1 MLGSSSHRVF
11 ENGKELLFY
20 PAPKRH
26 SKRHTPAAAVA
37 DRDFNICLELSGLT

>member
-20 PAPKRH
+20 PAPFSH
-26 SKRHTPAAAVA
+26 SKRHTPAVTVA